1 MKKHIYIFLLS
12 ALFLLPS
19 CGDDFLNRNP
29 LDQITED
36 NFYNSASEA
45 NLAAISAYAVIQ
57 GVDWYG
63 KCWQITEIP
72 ADNTTTGGNDPDF
85 SPIDNFTV
93 NADNVAVAD
102 YWREHFKLVVQANQI
117 IKFVPPIEM
126 DEATKM
132 SLIAEAK
139 FLRAFAYFDLVRI
152 FGDVPIIR
160 EVPNISTEVN
170 VPRDPV
176 AEVYEFIEEDL
187 LEAIEH
193 LPNTRAN
200 TNLGRATSGAA
211 KTLLSNV
218 YLTTQKY
225 DECIGLCNEIIS
237 SGQYQLMEDFADNWL
252 KETSDNNAEAI
263 FQIQYVSCGPFG
275 TGNANQAFYAPWG
288 QGITQG
294 SDGWGSQIPTSPSI
308 DNPGTTIRDVMK
320 DEDLRSYHTLMT
332 PGDEYPMINP
342 ELGGYK
348 YPSTGASRANTNI
361 KKYVIGGGPDVC
373 FMSTPQNYHVFRY
386 AEVLLNLAEA
396 SCKKNGGL
404 SNSPD
409 VLDAFNQIRTRAGL
423 ETEQVIDIDMVFDER
438 RKEFAFEN
446 KRWFDLLRTDNIKE
460 TMLLHGKSMQDF
472 HVLFPIPSS
481 ELAIN
486 ENLVQN
492 PGY

>member
-1 MKKHIYIFLLS
+1 MKEHLIILLTIV
-12 ALFLLPS
+12 ALAS
-19 CGDDFLNRNP
+19 CSDDFLDRNP

-72 ADNTTTGGNDPDF
+72 SDNSTTGGNDPDF

-93 NADNVAVAD
+93 NADNVPVAD
-102 YWREHFKLVVQANQI
+102 YWREHFKLVIQANQL
-117 IKFVPPIEM
+117 IKFVPPIDM
-126 DEATKM
+126 DADTKK

-152 FGDVPIIR
+152 YGDVPIIDI
-160 EVPNISTEVN
+160 VPNISTEVN

-176 AEVYEFIEEDL
+176 EKVYEFIEKDL
-187 LEAIEH
+187 IEAIAD
-193 LPNTRAN
+193 LPKVRAN

-218 YLTTQKY
+218 YLTIERY
-225 DECIGLCNEIIS
+225 DDCVELCDEIIS
-237 SGQYQLMEDFADNWL
+237 SGQYQLMENFADNWL

-275 TGNANQAFYAPWG
+275 TGNANQAFFAPWG

-294 SDGWGSQIPTSPSI
+294 SDGWGSQIPTSASI

-320 DEDLRSYHTLMT
+320 DEDLRTYHTLMT
-332 PGDEYPMINP
+332 PGDEYPMINA

-348 YPSTGASRANTNI
+348 YPSTGASRANANI

-404 SNSPD
+404 SNSPN
-409 VLDAFNQIRTRAGL
+409 VLDAFNQVRSRANL
-423 ETEQVIDIDMVFDER
+423 DEVQVVDIDMVFDER

-446 KRWFDLLRTDNIKE
+446 KRWFDLLRTGKIRE
-460 TMLLHGKSMQDF
+460 IMLLHGKSMQDF

-486 ENLVQN
+486 NNLVQN